1 MYDANRRN
9 GLDIQADILRVA
21 TARGGALVT
30 QVVYGANLNFRIVRR
45 YLERLIL
52 RGLLVHEGSRYYP
65 TERARDY
72 LDTIEAL
79 YAL

>member
-1 MYDANRRN
+1 MYDTNRRN

-21 TARGGALVT
+21 AARGGALKT
-30 QVVYGANLNFRIVRR
+30 QVVYGANLNFAIVTK

-52 RGLLVHEGSRYYP
+52 RGLLVHEGARYYP
-65 TERARDY
+65 TERARNY
-72 LDTIEAL
+72 LDTLETI